1 MGKKGKKGSHSATQ
15 IRISKDETRNY
26 LKATISNALAFRPA
40 PPSVFLIFFVEIA
53 SNFVLRISVF
63 LRLPAQLDSR
73 AVRQHLG
80 NALSEFGSIVA
91 HGDDGVGPQILGVV
105 LHKRE
110 GIAAGLLANLHVCLN
125 VAAHDARKGAANTLR
140 YGLGAHHDAAHHPQV
155 LGDLRP
161 FDVVACGDDQMS
173 FHRCLPFS
181 VCGSTNPGCTWSLPG
196 LRRPGARRRSS
207 RPALGSSRFVSRMTA
222 GRYHRLP
229 GSSSNGRLTR
239 ECPVASPRAG
249 CGPRECSRAAP

>member
-110 GIAAGLLANLHVCLN
+110 GI
-125 VAAHDARKGAANTLR
+125 ANTLR